1 MRLPFMAALWLAASR
16 AMAQDA
22 AGADEPSKDDASATT
37 LETMVVR
44 PDPEEVVDL
53 YRFRN
58 PIEVEPG
65 GLGDAWREPPSLEQL
80 GKNGGIVPVLAGM
93 AAQQIQKGARKIP
106 GWKEPVQAA
115 VARPPPLSEEQ
126 AARALR
132 LQEAG
137 EP

>member
-1 MRLPFMAALWLAASR
+1 MAALWLAASR

-22 AGADEPSKDDASATT
+22 AGVDDTPRDDASATT
-37 LETMVVR
+37 LDTLVVR

-65 GLGDAWREPPSLEQL
+65 ALDERWSEPPSLEQL
-80 GKNGGIVPVLAGM
+80 GKNGGIVPVLVGM
-93 AAQQIQKGARKIP
+93 AAQQVQKGARKIP

>member
-1 MRLPFMAALWLAASR
+1 VRLPFIAALWLAASR

-22 AGADEPSKDDASATT
+22 AGADETPKDDASATT
-37 LETMVVR
+37 LETMIVR
-44 PDPEEVVDL
+44 PEPEEVVDL

-58 PIEVEPG
+58 PIEVDSGALDER
-65 GLGDAWREPPSLEQL
+65 WREPPSLEQL

-132 LQEAG
+132 LQEAT